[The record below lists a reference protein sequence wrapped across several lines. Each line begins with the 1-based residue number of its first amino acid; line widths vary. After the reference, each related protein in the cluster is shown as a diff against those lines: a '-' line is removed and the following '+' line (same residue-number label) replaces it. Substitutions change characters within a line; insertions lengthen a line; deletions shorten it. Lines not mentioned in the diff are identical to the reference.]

1 MYMIDEE
8 LKIFLEYKNLTNI
21 VFRYTR
27 KCETNN
33 KKLNKNVLENSFNSL
48 LFIKKIY
55 NIKNIFTNIKFL
67 INRAS
72 PVEIPLP
79 SSPPLSPIDKPLP
92 SFPVEKPINTP
103 IEFINIDKILQVILV
118 LLLMY

>member
-1 MYMIDEE
+1 MIDEE

-55 NIKNIFTNIKFL
+55 NVLNKYKVNIILYIIIISLIK
-67 INRAS
+67 
-72 PVEIPLP
+72 
-79 SSPPLSPIDKPLP
+79 
-92 SFPVEKPINTP
+92 
-103 IEFINIDKILQVILV
+103 
-118 LLLMY
+118 